1 MRWKIDD
8 SPPPCFSTWHR
19 RRWVRTQWRVD
30 PGNIHADNRLHFFKT
45 FFFVFLTK
53 TIWQTKFTLEN
64 VFGSAYFM
72 NNRVIFLLVRL
83 NNGIT
88 RLLAGFS
95 ASVGAFGAV
104 MKTIFFFCFVLFF
117 SSSSKKY
124 IPGRFSNSRRAK
136 SDKRRSEWVI
146 CIVIHQTRRR
156 ERSSYGRPAY
166 LGFIHNGGSVS
177 EPLILHHANG
187 A

>member
-30 PGNIHADNRLHFFKT
+30 PGNIHADTRLHFFKT

-95 ASVGAFGAV
+95 ASVGAFGVV
-104 MKTIFFFCFVLFF
+104 MKNIFFFVLFCF
-117 SSSSKKY
+117 
-124 IPGRFSNSRRAK
+124 FHRRPKNISPVDFQTAGEQSQTK
-136 SDKRRSEWVI
+136 EGASE
-146 CIVIHQTRRR
+146 
-156 ERSSYGRPAY
+156 SFA
-166 LGFIHNGGSVS
+166 L
-177 EPLILHHANG
+177 
-187 A
+187 